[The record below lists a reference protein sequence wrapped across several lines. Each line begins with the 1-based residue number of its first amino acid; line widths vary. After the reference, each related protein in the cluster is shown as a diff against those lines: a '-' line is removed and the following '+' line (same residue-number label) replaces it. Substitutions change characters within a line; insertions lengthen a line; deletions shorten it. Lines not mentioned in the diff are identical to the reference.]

1 MQKSQDSK
9 KIKEDNLKETLKNL
23 GIKADNLKDFDIF
36 KKKEKKSKPS
46 LAAVKVKRIKQ
57 ENKLEKLEE
66 DVALEQE
73 KIKIEV
79 LTQCFVKEVI
89 ENEENKFSILILESL
104 VDKVKFEDNI
114 IFLEKNKG

>member
-1 MQKSQDSK
+1 MEKIVLKIPSNK
-9 KIKEDNLKETLKNL
+9 KYFSTVRLLISSIANTIEMDIETIEDLKVSISEVMNMLFEKN
-23 GIKADNLKDFDIF
+23 DFFEIF
-36 KKKEKKSKPS
+36 IY
-46 LAAVKVKRIKQ
+46 VQ
-57 ENKLEKLEE
+57 E
-66 DVALEQE
+66 E